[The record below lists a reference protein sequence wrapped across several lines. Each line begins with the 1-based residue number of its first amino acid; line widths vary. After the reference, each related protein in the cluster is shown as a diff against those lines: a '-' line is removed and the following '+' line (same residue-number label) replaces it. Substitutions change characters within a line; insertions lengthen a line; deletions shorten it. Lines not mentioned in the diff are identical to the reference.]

1 MKMSGIKKD
10 WDVIVVG
17 SGLGGL
23 SCAGMLA
30 KNGRRVLVLEK
41 HNKVGGYAHQF
52 KRKVGKDITYYFD
65 VALHVTGSLNEGGS
79 SRRILEEMGAW
90 GKFEVRQMEE
100 LFRASFPDFEITVPA
115 DKTEFHQKLVALF
128 PDHHDGIDSL
138 FTTVDKFS
146 DEISALQKAS
156 VPGGAP
162 PADFAE
168 KYPTLAKY
176 MAASLHD
183 FMADHV
189 TDEKVSA
196 VFCQMWPYIALPPKR
211 ASAFLYL
218 QMWLS
223 FFKGGVFYIQG
234 GGYALSKAMAECVE
248 ERGGQ
253 VLTKTEVAQILV
265 EDGRCVGVE
274 TKKGDIFS
282 APVIVSNAPAPVT
295 FDSLI
300 DSSVVDPA
308 YIEQV
313 QSMEISV
320 SVIQA
325 YIGVKGTPKEIGFE
339 DHEYFVNPSYDY
351 DEGFDRM
358 LEDDYSLGACV
369 MANNTSVNPG
379 DTPEGRSIIEIVVH
393 ASGKHW
399 CGLPKD
405 VYKKKKA
412 EVTELLIDRFSEI
425 IPDIR
430 ERIEVI
436 EVGTPHTMQRYTGNP
451 EGAVFGYAST
461 PMGHSIF
468 RPRADTPVPGL
479 YLASAWTF
487 PGPGFGGT
495 LAGGA
500 TTATIILNMEKS

>member
-1 MKMSGIKKD
+1 MSDIKKD
-10 WDVIVVG
+10 WDAIVVG
-17 SGLGGL
+17 AGLGGL

-30 KNGRRVLVLEK
+30 KNGKRVLVLEK
-41 HNKVGGYAHQF
+41 HGKVGGYAHQF
-52 KRKVGKDITYYFD
+52 KRKAGKDITYYFD
-65 VALHVTGSLNEGGS
+65 VALHVTGSMNEGGS

-90 GKFEVRQMEE
+90 GKFEVKQMDEM
-100 LFRASFPDFEITVPA
+100 FRASFPDFEITIPA
-115 DKTEFHQKLVALF
+115 DRDGFYGKLIDQF
-128 PDHHDGIDSL
+128 PDQKDGIDSL
-138 FTTVDKFS
+138 FASVDKFAK
-146 DEISALQKAS
+146 EIGGLQRAS

-162 PADFAE
+162 PADFTE
-168 KYPTLAKY
+168 KYPTIAKY

-183 FMADHV
+183 FVADHV

-196 VFCQMWPYIALPPKR
+196 VFCQLWPYIALPPKR

-223 FFKGGVFYIQG
+223 FFKGGAFYIQG
-234 GGYALSKAMAECVE
+234 GGYALSKAMAACVE
-248 ERGGQ
+248 ERGGE
-253 VLTKTEVAQILV
+253 VLTKTEVEQILV
-265 EDGRCVGVE
+265 EEGRCIGVR
-274 TKKGDIFS
+274 TKKGDTFS
-282 APVIVSNAPAPVT
+282 APVVVSNAPAPVT

-308 YIEQV
+308 YLEQV

-320 SVIQA
+320 SLIQA
-325 YIGVKGTPKEIGFE
+325 YIGLKGTPKEIGFE
-339 DHEYFVNPSYDY
+339 DHEYFLNPSYDFE
-351 DEGFDRM
+351 EGFDRM
-358 LEDDYSLGACV
+358 LKDDYSLGSCV

-379 DTPEGRSIIEIVVH
+379 DAPDGRSILDIAIF
-393 ASGKHW
+393 ANGKNW
-399 CGLPKD
+399 CELPKD
-405 VYKKKKA
+405 EYKKKKA

-430 ERIEVI
+430 ERIEVV

-451 EGAVFGYAST
+451 DGAVFGYAST
-461 PMGHSIF
+461 PTGHSIF

-500 TTATIILNMEKS
+500 TTARIILNKEKQ

>member
-1 MKMSGIKKD
+1 MGDIRKD

-30 KNGRRVLVLEK
+30 KNGKRVLVLEK
-41 HNKVGGYAHQF
+41 HSKVGGYAHQF
-52 KRKVGKDITYYFD
+52 KRKAGKDTTYYFD
-65 VALHVTGSLNEGGS
+65 VALHVTGAMNEGGS

-90 GKFEVRQMEE
+90 GKFEVKQMDEM
-100 LFRASFPDFEITVPA
+100 LRANFPDFEITIPA
-115 DKTEFHQKLVALF
+115 DKDAFHKKLIDQF
-128 PDHHDGIDSL
+128 PDQKDGIDSL
-138 FTTVDKFS
+138 FATVDKFAA
-146 DEISALQKAS
+146 EIGGLQRTS
-156 VPGGAP
+156 VPGGPP

-168 KYPTLAKY
+168 KYPTIAKY
-176 MAASLHD
+176 MASSLHD
-183 FMADHV
+183 FVADHV
-189 TDEKVSA
+189 TDDKVSA
-196 VFCQMWPYIALPPKR
+196 VFCQLWPYIALPPKR

-234 GGYALSKAMAECVE
+234 GGYALSKAMAACVE
-248 ERGGQ
+248 ERDGA
-253 VLTKTEVAQILV
+253 VLTKTEVDKILV

-274 TKKGDIFS
+274 TKKGKIFT
-282 APVIVSNAPAPVT
+282 APVIVSNVPAPVT

-300 DSSVVDPA
+300 DSSVVDPS
-308 YIEQV
+308 YLEQV
-313 QSMEISV
+313 RSMEHSV
-320 SVIQA
+320 SLIQA
-325 YIGVKGTPKEIGFE
+325 YIGIKGTPAEIGFE
-339 DHEYFVNPSYDY
+339 DHEYFVNPSYDFE
-351 DEGFDRM
+351 EGFDRM

-379 DTPEGRSIIEIVVH
+379 DTPEGRSILDIAIL
-393 ASGKHW
+393 ANGKHW

-405 VYKKKKA
+405 EYKKKKA
-412 EVTELLIDRFSEI
+412 EVTELLIDRFTEI

-451 EGAVFGYAST
+451 DGAVFGYAST

-479 YLASAWTF
+479 FLAGAWTF

-500 TTATIILNMEKS
+500 TTATIILNKDKS